1 LANNFHQAAL
11 VNIKVD
17 IVSKRL

>member
-1 LANNFHQAAL
+1 MANNFHQAAL